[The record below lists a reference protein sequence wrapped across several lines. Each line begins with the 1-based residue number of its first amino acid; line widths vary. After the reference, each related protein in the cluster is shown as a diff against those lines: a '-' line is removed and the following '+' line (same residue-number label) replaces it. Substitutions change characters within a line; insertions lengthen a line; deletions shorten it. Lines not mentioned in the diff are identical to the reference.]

1 MIHAWL
7 AGLAAG
13 YGIAVPLGAIA
24 VLIVSLAARTSFRV
38 GAAAG
43 LGAATADLIYAAV
56 AASTGYALAP
66 VLGRFAGP
74 LRLVGAAVLAG
85 LAVRGLRAAWRAR
98 TAAASAA
105 AAQVPRVGRAY
116 LGFLGLTLLNPLTVL
131 YFAALVVAHQAPV
144 ASTPTAAAFVAGVF
158 LASLSWQTLL
168 AGIGAAL
175 HRTSL
180 GASRFWTGLVGN
192 ALIAVFAVQLAL
204 AGQAH

>member
-1 MIHAWL
+1 MTHAWL

-24 VLIVSLAARTSFRV
+24 VLIVSLAARASFRV

-98 TAAASAA
+98 SAA
-105 AAQVPRVGRAY
+105 ADAAQAPRVGRAY

-144 ASTPTAAAFVAGVF
+144 ASTPTTAAFVAGVF
-158 LASLSWQTLL
+158 LASLTWQTLL

-192 ALIAVFAVQLAL
+192 ALIAAFAVQLAVA